1 MSAVPHTE
9 FVAAQ
14 PQYVLVAQ
22 TLIDD
27 IRQGTYGVGDLLP
40 AETALCTLFGV
51 SRHTMREA
59 MRLLIERGLVTR
71 QRGVGTTVTSREPRA
86 HYTQSTA
93 SVADLPQY
101 VEETRL
107 VTKEIK
113 DVLATGE
120 LTDLLDCPPGQ
131 RWLYARGFRY
141 LGSGKEPIALTQIYV
156 NAAYA
161 GIKGLIGAL
170 KVPVYVL
177 IERQY
182 GERVA
187 EVKQRIDAKVLD
199 ADEARALSVA
209 AGSAGLVITRHYY
222 AAGGRLLEVAVNLH
236 PAERFSY
243 SMSLRTAPPQG

>member
-1 MSAVPHTE
+1 MSAVPNAE
-9 FVAAQ
+9 IVATQ
-14 PQYVLVAQ
+14 PQYALVAQ

-27 IRQGTYGVGDLLP
+27 IRRGHYGVGQMLP
-40 AETALCTLFGV
+40 PETALCTQFGV

-71 QRGVGTTVTSREPRA
+71 QRGIGTTVTSREPRA

-107 VTKEIK
+107 VTKEVR
-113 DVLATGE
+113 DVLAMGE
-120 LTDLLDCPPGQ
+120 LSELLACPPGQ
-131 RWLYARGFRY
+131 RWLYARAWRY
-141 LGSGKEPIALTQIYV
+141 VGRGKDPIALTHIYV

-161 GIKGLIGAL
+161 GIKDLIGAPN
-170 KVPVYVL
+170 VPVYSL

-187 EVKQRIDAKVLD
+187 EVKQRIDAKIL
-199 ADEARALSVA
+199 APDEAEALNVPS
-209 AGSAGLVITRHYY
+209 GSAALVITRHYY
-222 AAGGRLLEVAVNLH
+222 AASGRLLEVAVNLH
-236 PAERFSY
+236 PAGRFSY
-243 SMSLRTAPPQG
+243 SMSLRTPL

>member
-1 MSAVPHTE
+1 MSAVPRAE
-9 FVAAQ
+9 IVATQ

-27 IRQGTYGVGDLLP
+27 IRRGHYGVGDLLP
-40 AETALCTLFGV
+40 PETALCTQFGV

-71 QRGVGTTVTSREPRA
+71 QRGVGTTVTAREPRA

-107 VTKEIK
+107 VIKEVK
-113 DVLATGE
+113 DVLAMGE
-120 LTDLLDCPPGQ
+120 LSQLLACPPGQ
-131 RWLYARGFRY
+131 RWLYARAWRY
-141 LGSGKEPIALTQIYV
+141 VGRGKDPIALTHIYV

-161 GIKGLIGAL
+161 GIKDLIGAPG
-170 KVPVYVL
+170 VPVYSL

-187 EVKQRIDAKVLD
+187 EVKQRIDAKIL
-199 ADEARALSVA
+199 APDEAAALKVPS
-209 AGSAGLVITRHYY
+209 GSAALVITRHYH
-222 AAGGRLLEVAVNLH
+222 AASGRLLEVAVNLH
-236 PAERFSY
+236 PADRFSY
-243 SMSLRTAPPQG
+243 SMSLRTPL

>member
-1 MSAVPHTE
+1 MSAVPSAEIVTS
-9 FVAAQ
+9 Q
-14 PQYVLVAQ
+14 PQYALVAQ

-27 IRQGTYGVGDLLP
+27 IRGGRYGVGQLLP
-40 AETALCTLFGV
+40 PETVLCTQFGV
-51 SRHTMREA
+51 SRHTVREA

-71 QRGVGTTVTSREPRA
+71 QRGIGTTVTSREPRA

-107 VTKEIK
+107 VIREVK
-113 DVLATGE
+113 DVLAIGE
-120 LTDLLDCPPGQ
+120 LSQLLACASGQ

-141 LGSGKEPIALTQIYV
+141 LGRSKDPIALTHIYV

-161 GIKGLIGAL
+161 GIKGLIGAPN
-170 KVPVYVL
+170 VPVYAL
-177 IERQY
+177 IERHY

-187 EVKQRIDAKVLD
+187 EVKQRIDAKLMD
-199 ADEARALSVA
+199 AQESKALSVP
-209 AGSAGLVITRHYY
+209 AGSAGLAITRHYY
-222 AAGGRLLEVAVNLH
+222 AASGRLLEVALSLH

-243 SMSLRTAPPQG
+243 SMSLRTAPA

>member
-1 MSAVPHTE
+1 MSAVPSAEIVGT
-9 FVAAQ
+9 Q

-27 IRQGTYGVGDLLP
+27 IRRGHYGVGQMLP
-40 AETALCTLFGV
+40 PETALCTQFGV

-71 QRGVGTTVTSREPRA
+71 QRGIGTTVTSREPRA

-107 VTKEIK
+107 VTKEVK
-113 DVLATGE
+113 DVLAIGE
-120 LTDLLDCPPGQ
+120 LSELLACPPGQ
-131 RWLYARGFRY
+131 RWLYARAWRY
-141 LGSGKEPIALTQIYV
+141 VGRGQDPIALTHIYV

-161 GIKGLIGAL
+161 GIKDLIGAPN
-170 KVPVYVL
+170 VPVYSL

-187 EVKQRIDAKVLD
+187 EVKQRIDAKIL
-199 ADEARALSVA
+199 APDEAAALNVPG
-209 AGSAGLVITRHYY
+209 GSAALVITRHYY
-222 AAGGRLLEVAVNLH
+222 AASGRLLEVAVNLH
-236 PAERFSY
+236 PADRFSY
-243 SMSLRTAPPQG
+243 SMSLRTPV

>member
-1 MSAVPHTE
+1 MSAVPSAE
-9 FVAAQ
+9 IVATQ

-27 IRQGTYGVGDLLP
+27 IRRGNYGVGDLLP
-40 AETALCTLFGV
+40 PETALCTQFGV

-71 QRGVGTTVTSREPRA
+71 QRGIGTTVTSREPRA

-107 VTKEIK
+107 VTTEVK
-113 DVLATGE
+113 DVLAMGE
-120 LTDLLDCPPGQ
+120 LSELLSCPPGQ

-141 LGSGKEPIALTQIYV
+141 LGSGKDPIALTHIYT

-161 GIKGLIGAL
+161 GIQGLIGAPDA
-170 KVPVYVL
+170 PVYSL

-187 EVKQRIDAKVLD
+187 EVRQRIDAKVITPE
-199 ADEARALSVA
+199 EARALNVA
-209 AGSAGLVITRHYY
+209 SGSAGLVITRHYY
-222 AAGGRLLEVAVNLH
+222 AVSGRLLEVAVNLH

-243 SMSLRTAPPQG
+243 SMSLRTAPL

>member
-1 MSAVPHTE
+1 MSAVPTAE
-9 FVAAQ
+9 IVATQ
-14 PQYVLVAQ
+14 PQYALVAQ

-27 IRQGTYGVGDLLP
+27 IRRGHYGVGDLLP
-40 AETALCTLFGV
+40 PETALCTQFGV
-51 SRHTMREA
+51 SRHTVREA

-71 QRGVGTTVTSREPRA
+71 QRGIGTTVTSREPRA

-107 VTKEIK
+107 VTKEVK
-113 DVLATGE
+113 DVLAMGE
-120 LTDLLDCPPGQ
+120 LSELLDCPAGQ

-141 LGSGKEPIALTQIYV
+141 LGNGKDPIALTHIYV

-161 GIKGLIGAL
+161 GIQGLIGTPQT
-170 KVPVYVL
+170 PVYSL

-187 EVKQRIDAKVLD
+187 EVKQRIDAKVLSP
-199 ADEARALSVA
+199 DEASALNVSG
-209 AGSAGLVITRHYY
+209 GSAGLVITRHYY
-222 AAGGRLLEVAVNLH
+222 AASGRLLEVAVNLH

-243 SMSLRTAPPQG
+243 SMSLRTAPV

>member
-1 MSAVPHTE
+1 MNALPSAEIIATK
-9 FVAAQ
+9 

-27 IRQGTYGVGDLLP
+27 IRRGQYEVGALLP
-40 AETALCTLFGV
+40 SEFVLCTQFGV
-51 SRHTMREA
+51 SRHTVREA

-71 QRGVGTTVTSREPRA
+71 QRGIGTTVTSREQRA

-93 SVADLPQY
+93 SVGDLPQY

-107 VTKEIK
+107 VTKEVK
-113 DVLATGE
+113 DVLALGE
-120 LTDLLDCPPGQ
+120 LSELLACPAGQ

-141 LGSGKEPIALTQIYV
+141 VGRSKDPIALTHIYI

-161 GIKGLIGAL
+161 GIKGLIRAPN
-170 KVPVYVL
+170 VPVYTL

-187 EVKQRIDAKVLD
+187 EVKQRIDAKVIS
-199 ADEARALSVA
+199 ADEAKALKVA
-209 AGSAGLVITRHYY
+209 SGSAGLVITRHYY
-222 AAGGRLLEVAVNLH
+222 AVSGRLLEVAVNLH

-243 SMSLRTAPPQG
+243 SMSLRPAPL

>member
-1 MSAVPHTE
+1 MSAAPSAE
-9 FVAAQ
+9 IVATQ
-14 PQYVLVAQ
+14 PQYALVAQ

-27 IRQGTYGVGDLLP
+27 IRRGHYGVGDLLP
-40 AETALCTLFGV
+40 PETALCTQFGV

-71 QRGVGTTVTSREPRA
+71 QRGVGTTVTAREPRA

-107 VTKEIK
+107 VTKEVK
-113 DVLATGE
+113 DVLAMGE
-120 LTDLLDCPPGQ
+120 LSQLLACPPGQ
-131 RWLYARGFRY
+131 RWLYARAWRY
-141 LGSGKEPIALTQIYV
+141 VGRSKDPIALTHIYI

-161 GIKGLIGAL
+161 GIKALIGAPN
-170 KVPVYVL
+170 VPVYSL

-187 EVKQRIDAKVLD
+187 EVKQRIDAKIL
-199 ADEARALSVA
+199 APDEAAALNVPS
-209 AGSAGLVITRHYY
+209 GSAALVITRHYY
-222 AAGGRLLEVAVNLH
+222 AASHRLLEVAVNLH
-236 PAERFSY
+236 PADRFSY
-243 SMSLRTAPPQG
+243 SMTLLTPL